1 MKFIY
6 TRQDGGLSVVTTVDK
21 VELERV
27 LGSMTDKEYKNHI
40 ILRSIPNDS
49 INYRE
54 IKDTDIPNTREFRE
68 AWCDVTDDSKIDI
81 DLVKAKEIKLADLRK
96 VRDQKLKETDQE
108 FVIALSKGENTT
120 AIEVKK
126 QILRDATND
135 LKALDVNGYNDEII
149 LSKIKE
155 LGQLPSLEEN

>member
-1 MKFIY
+1 M
-6 TRQDGGLSVVTTVDK
+6 
-21 VELERV
+21 
-27 LGSMTDKEYKNHI
+27 
-40 ILRSIPNDS
+40 
-49 INYRE
+49 
-54 IKDTDIPNTREFRE
+54 
-68 AWCDVTDDSKIDI
+68 
-81 DLVKAKEIKLADLRK
+81 
-96 VRDQKLKETDQE
+96 RDQKLKETDQE